1 MMRYIAT
8 RLLSTLPVLLLVSV
22 LVFLML
28 HLVPGDPVRIML
40 AESGASAERVEQ
52 IRTQVGLN
60 DPLPVQY
67 GRFVKQLVTGEVRS
81 IRSQRL
87 VVQQYLSLFPETLK
101 LALSALVLA
110 ASLGIALG
118 VLAAVNQHRWLD
130 SFSMVLSFVGV
141 SVPNFWLSL
150 VLMWFLAQKLRWLPA
165 TGGGSVKHLSMPA
178 LVLAVQQTAL
188 IARLVRAHMV
198 EVLQEDYVKTARAK
212 GLRERSVVFGHALRN
227 ALIPTITLLGLNF
240 GYLLSGA
247 VIVETVFARPGTGRL
262 IVDGIM
268 AKDFPLVQGAVM
280 LTAAIYLLVN
290 LLTDVSYAVIDPR
303 IKH

>member
-1 MMRYIAT
+1 MVRYITT
-8 RLLSTLPVLLLVSV
+8 RLVSTLPVLLIVSV

-28 HLVPGDPVRIML
+28 HLIPGDPLRIML

-52 IRTQVGLN
+52 IRNQLGLN

-67 GRFVKQLVTGEVRS
+67 GRFVKELVTGEVRS

-87 VVQQYLSLFPETLK
+87 VVQQYLSLFPETLQ
-101 LALSALVLA
+101 LALTALVLA

-165 TGGGSVKHLSMPA
+165 TGGGSFKHLIMPA

-227 ALIPTITLLGLNF
+227 ALIPTVTLLGLNF

-280 LTAAIYLLVN
+280 LTATIYLLVN
-290 LLTDVSYAVIDPR
+290 LLTDVSYAMIDPR

>member
-52 IRTQVGLN
+52 IRTQLGLN

-165 TGGGSVKHLSMPA
+165 TGGGSVKHLIMPA

-212 GLRERSVVFGHALRN
+212 GLRERSVVLGHALRN